1 MYGLALDLGTSGF
14 RIQAIDLE
22 QDVVQATAITVRHP
36 LPGANVMDH
45 LHFCLEN
52 GTDLAQELMVG
63 TVNKLLDALKVDL
76 SQVVRLA
83 ICGNPIQLSIFQNIE
98 VRDLAF
104 AGEKARELRGIVSPN
119 RDAKVT
125 KVADVKGLNLN
136 PDVDLYVPP
145 AVRHEI
151 GADALAMMVKSKL
164 LEKDEIALVTDYG
177 TNAEMALKVGDDIY
191 TGSAAAGPAIEGQFI
206 KFGMLASPGSISDI
220 EDEDG
225 DWRCYVLDDEI
236 TPQEGDLVDVNSGE
250 AWEEGEMHEQ
260 AKGITGTG
268 VVAATAVALG
278 KGAIPIASTSKTGTA
293 VVPKGSKEIF
303 VPPHIKTEDGY
314 LHLQDGI
321 YLTDN
326 DLQEAGKAFGAMRA
340 GHFTLLEHAGIKF
353 NELDSMYMC
362 GASGTYV
369 DAKKAQVVGM
379 VPATPKHIYQIGNT
393 SLAMAGD
400 IVRDPSILDKL
411 QTLAKQLR
419 AEHIMFATDEV
430 FGTIYMQELAYWTEG
445 MPMQM
450 YNEMVE
456 KAGIQPLP
464 SAIANSE
471 VHRIVVRDIPDLGVQ
486 GLSVIRDI
494 GIILEGKFEGCIGCN
509 KCLKECPEDAI
520 MPLEE
525 VDGGYIIHVRS
536 ELCNGTACKRCE
548 QVCPE
553 QVFRFDQLIMI
564 H

>member
-22 QDVVQATAITVRHP
+22 QDVVQATVITVRHP

-63 TVNKLLDALKVDL
+63 TVNKLLEALNIDL

-104 AGEKARELRGIVSPN
+104 AGERAKQLRGIVPPN
-119 RDAKVT
+119 RDAKII
-125 KVADVKGLNLN
+125 KAADIKGLNLD
-136 PDVDLYVPP
+136 PEVDVCVPP
-145 AVRHEI
+145 AVKHEI

-164 LEKDEIALVTDYG
+164 LERDEIALVTDYG

-206 KFGMLASPGSISDI
+206 KFGMLASPGAISNV

-225 DWRCYVLDDEI
+225 DWRCYVLDEEI
-236 TPQEGDLVDVNSGE
+236 TPKEGDLVDVNTGE
-250 AWEEGEMHEQ
+250 VWEEGEMHER
-260 AKGITGTG
+260 AKGVTGTG

-278 KGAIPIASTSKTGTA
+278 KGSMPLASSTSTGSAA
-293 VVPKGSKEIF
+293 VVLGSKEIY
-303 VPPHIKTEDGY
+303 VPPKIKTEDGC

-321 YLTDN
+321 YLTED
-326 DLQEAGKAFGAMRA
+326 DLSEAGKAFGAMRA

-353 NELDSMYMC
+353 EDLDAMYMS

-369 DAKKAQVVGM
+369 DAKKAQIVGM
-379 VPATPKHIYQIGNT
+379 VPATPKRIYQIGNT

-400 IVRDPSILDKL
+400 IARDPSVLDEL

-419 AEHIMFATDEV
+419 AEHIMFATDPV
-430 FGTIYMQELAYWTEG
+430 FETIYMQELAYWTEG
-445 MPMQM
+445 MPMQL

-464 SAIANSE
+464 MSIKDSE

-486 GLSVIRDI
+486 GLTVIRDI
-494 GIILEGKFEGCIGCN
+494 GITLEGEFEGCI
-509 KCLKECPEDAI
+509 KCRKCEKECPEDA
-520 MPLEE
+520 LTCVEE
-525 VDGGYIIHVRS
+525 GDRFLIHVNSDR
-536 ELCNGTACKRCE
+536 CNGTACKRCE
-548 QVCPE
+548 RACPE
-553 QVFRFDQLIMI
+553 HVFRFDQLVML

>member
-14 RIQAIDLE
+14 RVQAINLE
-22 QDVVQATAITVRHP
+22 KDVVQATAITVRHP

-52 GTDLAQELMVG
+52 GTDLAQELMVE
-63 TVNKLLDALKVDL
+63 TVNKLFDALNIDL
-76 SQVVRLA
+76 SKVVRLA

-104 AGEKARELRGIVSPN
+104 AGERAKELRGIVPPN
-119 RDAKVT
+119 RDAKII
-125 KVADVKGLNLN
+125 KASDIKGLKLN
-136 PDVDLYVPP
+136 PDVDVCVPP
-145 AVRHEI
+145 AVKHEI
-151 GADALAMMVKSKL
+151 GADALAMMVKSKM
-164 LEKDEIALVTDYG
+164 LERDEIALVTDYG
-177 TNAEMALKVGDDIY
+177 TNAEMALKVGERIY

-206 KFGMLASPGSISDI
+206 KFGMLASPGAISDV
-220 EDEDG
+220 EEEDG
-225 DWRCYVLDDEI
+225 DWRCYVLDEEMN
-236 TPQEGDLVDVNSGE
+236 PKEGDLVDPTTGD
-250 AWEEGEMHEQ
+250 AWEEGEMHEK

-278 KGAIPIASTSKTGTA
+278 KENLPATSPTGSAMPIQ
-293 VVPKGSKEIF
+293 GSKGLY
-303 VPPHIKTEDGY
+303 VPPKIKTDDGY
-314 LHLQDGI
+314 IHLQDGI
-321 YLTDN
+321 YLTEK

-353 NELDSMYMC
+353 EDLDAMYMC

-369 DAKKAQVVGM
+369 DPKKAQAVGM
-379 VPATPKHIYQIGNT
+379 VPATPKKIYQIGNT

-400 IVRDPSILDKL
+400 IVRNPALLDEL
-411 QTLAKQLR
+411 QELANQMR
-419 AEHIMFATDEV
+419 AEHIMFATDKV
-430 FGTIYMQELAYWTEG
+430 FETIYMQELAYWTEG

-450 YNEMVE
+450 YNQMIQR
-456 KAGIQPLP
+456 AGIQPLP
-464 SAIANSE
+464 SRIENSE

-494 GIILEGKFEGCIGCN
+494 GVILEGEFEGCI
-509 KCLKECPEDAI
+509 KCRKCEKECPEDALSI
-520 MPLEE
+520 VEE
-525 VDGGYIIHVRS
+525 DDRFLIRIKS

-548 QVCPE
+548 RICPE
-553 QVFRFDQLIMI
+553 KVFKFDELRMV